1 MLMII
6 IMIMLLHYHYPVHHL
21 EPPKVKVS
29 EFVHVTALMASSGFL
44 WIGTSIGLILIYRIP
59 HLEGIPIVSGKPY
72 LAMDGHKGAVRVL
85 LPIKTKATITSSR
98 VGQFL
103 SDEQSRRTSITYDE
117 EESKGMKKLAAM
129 MEAEEGEEGMAG
141 LLVDREEDGGREGG
155 SGGSDGGTLKLAT
168 GQISISDVP
177 VLEENGAGRD
187 EFDKSLTP
195 SFQLSSP
202 AKAEDELALQNGA
215 VADHHPTEEQD
226 EQVKPVSEEREQN
239 KVNEVTAAAAE
250 DDQIANGDGEDHLNG
265 TTEVPVEKLVDT
277 GEDKEEEPPPYEF
290 GDANE
295 GEETFGI
302 VKQNGTERE
311 GENLSNGRNLESG
324 IYSAPI
330 ELDLRPRQPKKPAKK
345 VKEEGIYDLPREILP
360 PEMLN
365 KLPEMLNKLPANYE
379 APSELNDT
387 GK

>member
-1 MLMII
+1 MTLS
-6 IMIMLLHYHYPVHHL
+6 LYPVHHL

-44 WIGTSIGLILIYRIP
+44 WIGTSMGLILIYRIP

-103 SDEQSRRTSITYDE
+103 SDEQSRRTSAAYDE
-117 EESKGMKKLAAM
+117 EESKEIKKLAAM
-129 MEAEEGEEGMAG
+129 MEAAEDEERMAG
-141 LLVDREEDGGREGG
+141 LLVDGEEDGGGEGG
-155 SGGSDGGTLKLAT
+155 SGGSEGGTLKLA
-168 GQISISDVP
+168 ISDVP
-177 VLEENGAGRD
+177 VLEENGAERD

-195 SFQLSSP
+195 PFRLSSP
-202 AKAEDELALQNGA
+202 AKAEDELALQNGT
-215 VADHHPTEEQD
+215 VANHQPTEKQD
-226 EQVKPVSEEREQN
+226 EQVKPVSEE
-239 KVNEVTAAAAE
+239 KKINEVTTKAAAE
-250 DDQIANGDGEDHLNG
+250 EDDDRVANGDGENHLNG
-265 TTEVPVEKLVDT
+265 TAEVRVEKLVDI
-277 GEDKEEEPPPYEF
+277 GEDKAEEPPPYEF
-290 GDANE
+290 GDASE
-295 GEETFGI
+295 GEEIFGI
-302 VKQNGTERE
+302 VEQNGAERE
-311 GENLSNGRNLESG
+311 GANLSNGRNLESG

-330 ELDLRPRQPKKPAKK
+330 ELDLRPHHPKKPAKK

-365 KLPEMLNKLPANYE
+365 KLPANYE
-379 APSELNDT
+379 APSELNDA